1 MIKKW
6 ISVLCVSTCASSSF
20 ALNLSELQGE
30 RRVEFRSPQGL
41 AEVCVVPKKWPGAS
55 YRSDDVEKENDLC
68 SYDFHT
74 NMGICPKYT
83 STNPAIL
90 LLKPN
95 ATYSKAAIDASNC
108 DVKKMNVKTEAKFK
122 QSVTCSYTPAIL
134 AYYPI
139 SRILGNVGRVP
150 VAVIRSMDREVH
162 SRQTD
167 KAIAHFQNSTDDI
180 KYSWNAMGKVHKNP
194 ANYPTVIDGTLS
206 QIYGALSDNIKN
218 EEQYVEVSGK
228 GVYET
233 RYERFLQQPPFLKVS
248 GSQTVEQMLGTK
260 DFAAVAQTVTQMKDV
275 SDLVLLDT
283 LMNQQDR
290 IGNIHY
296 KFYWYA
302 ANPATQKIERMK
314 SEAKWVGNQ
323 LQVPQAEKDLMAGKQ
338 AALIKEMVLKD
349 NDCGIVKTNMMRR
362 VGALEKVKHMSYN
375 TYRRFMAFERTLKDA
390 YTKDYFMKE
399 MLFTSGD
406 YGVLVGN
413 ATKAKQI
420 LLSKC
425 QAGELI
431 FDVDLE
437 TYIPG
442 ATKPI
447 YRCDL

>member
-1 MIKKW
+1 M
-6 ISVLCVSTCASSSF
+6 

-30 RRVEFRSPQGL
+30 RRVEYRSPQGL
-41 AEVCVVPKKWPGAS
+41 AEVCVIPKKWPGAS
-55 YRSDDVEKENDLC
+55 YRADDVEKENDLC
-68 SYDFHT
+68 SYDFHS

-90 LLKPN
+90 ILKPN
-95 ATYSKAAIDASNC
+95 ASYSKDAIDASNC
-108 DVKKMNVKTEAKFK
+108 DVKKMGVKTEAKFK
-122 QSVTCSYTPAIL
+122 QSVTCSYTPGIL

-150 VAVIRSMDREVH
+150 VAVIRSMDRDIH
-162 SRQTD
+162 ARLTD
-167 KAIAHFQNSTDDI
+167 KAIANLQNSPYEI
-180 KYSWNAMGKVHKNP
+180 KSSWAAMGRIHKTP
-194 ANYPTVIDGTLS
+194 GNYPTVVDNSLS
-206 QIYGALSDNIKN
+206 QLYGALSDNIKN
-218 EEQYVEVSGK
+218 EEQYMEVSGN
-228 GVYET
+228 GPYET
-233 RYERFLQQPPFLKVS
+233 RYQRFLQQPPFQKVAS
-248 GSQTVEQMLGTK
+248 SQSVEQIVGTK
-260 DFAAVAQTVTQMKDV
+260 DFASVAQTVTQMKDV

-302 ANPATQKIERMK
+302 ANPSSMKIERMK

-323 LQVPQAEKDLMAGKQ
+323 LQVPQAEKDAMAGKQ

-349 NDCGIVKTNMMRR
+349 NDCAIIKTNMMRR
-362 VGALEKVKHMSYN
+362 VNALEQVRHISYS
-375 TYRRFMAFERTLKDA
+375 TYRRFLAFERTLKDA
-390 YTKDYFMKE
+390 YTKDYFTRE
-399 MLFTSGD
+399 MLFTSND
-406 YGVLVGN
+406 YAVLVGN

-425 QAGELI
+425 QAGELH

-442 ATKPI
+442 ASKPA